1 MRMQKQREKCYI
13 IAHHFI
19 NTEGSTI
26 RETAKYFGMNKSTVF
41 RYLKEI
47 LPKYDKSK
55 AAKVEEILQYN
66 KSVRHIRG
74 GESTKR
80 LYSKI
85 KSGELF
91 LNVDDEHKG
100 PDDDSDHDDE
110 ETVEIEQTNLE
121 LEHLRNKMLTLA
133 IARLEIFKSKVQQN
147 RKEGISNDTANMFVY
162 LVNDDLY
169 DSRIDGTTLA
179 KLKTNVQAII
189 DDVRMTSKS
198 RKKKDVL
205 KNISK
210 IDALQSQ
217 IKDLSTEYIK

>member
-1 MRMQKQREKCYI
+1 
-13 IAHHFI
+13 
-19 NTEGSTI
+19 
-26 RETAKYFGMNKSTVF
+26 MN
-41 RYLKEI
+41 
-47 LPKYDKSK
+47 
-55 AAKVEEILQYN
+55 A
-66 KSVRHIRG
+66 
-74 GESTKR
+74 
-80 LYSKI
+80 
-85 KSGELF
+85 
-91 LNVDDEHKG
+91 DDEHKG
-100 PDDDSDHDDE
+100 LDDDCYHDDE
-110 ETVEIEQTNLE
+110 ETIEIEQTNLE
-121 LEHLRNKMLTLA
+121 LEHLLNKMLTLA